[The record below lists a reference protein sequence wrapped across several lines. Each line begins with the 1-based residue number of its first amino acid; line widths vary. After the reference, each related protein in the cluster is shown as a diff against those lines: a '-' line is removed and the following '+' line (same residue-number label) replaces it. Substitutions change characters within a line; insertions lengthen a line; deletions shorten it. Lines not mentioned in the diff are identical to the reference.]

1 MNQRSSEFDIIKG
14 ITILLVIVGHVCDYL
29 VINGE
34 WANWDYIICSF
45 HMPLFFFVSGYFSSK
60 GLNRITNLKTGAQ
73 WIWSKVLRL
82 ILPLCFIPVIY
93 VTIKNKGYC
102 NFNLII
108 GGEYWFTYSLFIS
121 FIVLFFSFIINQSIL
136 SCLNSIQQKGLMLL
150 RVLLYL
156 SSIVVVKFIIT
167 KTQTFDLSL
176 YKSLRFDKLLEL
188 YPYMLIAFLLGEQP
202 KLDKYLKHE
211 LTITISLFSFV
222 GLMFIKIYTDGFPY
236 SWLAT
241 GLTAII
247 FLYGAVSRPRER
259 ERGSVEN
266 KVMNTLAYFGRISL
280 PIYFMHYF
288 FRPDLALFRSY
299 YFSLENTPIW
309 SFAFL
314 VLFSL
319 VVASLILFATLIGVW
334 VTRRS
339 KYLCFL
345 LYGEQLP
352 R

>member
-1 MNQRSSEFDIIKG
+1 MNQRSSEFDILKG
-14 ITILLVIVGHVCDYL
+14 IGISLVIIGHVCYYL
-29 VINGE
+29 MKGGGG
-34 WANWDYIICSF
+34 WANWHRIIDSF
-45 HMPLFFFVSGYFSSK
+45 HMPLFFFISGYFSSK
-60 GLNRITNLKTGAQ
+60 GLSRITNIETGAK
-73 WIWSKVLRL
+73 WVYSKILRL

-93 VTIKNKGYC
+93 VT
-102 NFNLII
+102 L
-108 GGEYWFTYSLFIS
+108 
-121 FIVLFFSFIINQSIL
+121 INQSIL
-136 SCLNSIQQKGLMLL
+136 SCLKSVQREGLTIL

-156 SSIVVVKFIIT
+156 ASIIAVKVIIE
-167 KTQTFDLSL
+167 KTQTFDPSL

-211 LTITISLFSFV
+211 ITITISLLSFV
-222 GLMFIKIYTDGFPY
+222 GLMFVKFHSEGFPY

-241 GLTAII
+241 GLAAII
-247 FLYGAVSRPRER
+247 FLYGAVSRPREI
-259 ERGSVEN
+259 GSVED
-266 KVMNTLAYFGRISL
+266 KVMNCLAYLGKISL
-280 PIYFMHYF
+280 PIYFMHNF
-288 FRPDLALFRSY
+288 FRPNLAIFYNY
-299 YFSLENTPIW
+299 YLSLEDTPVW

-314 VLFSL
+314 FIFSL
-319 VVASLILFATLIGVW
+319 IVASLTLFATLIGVW

>member
-1 MNQRSSEFDIIKG
+1 MNQRSSEFDILKG
-14 ITILLVIVGHVCDYL
+14 IGILLVIIGHVCYYL
-29 VINGE
+29 MKGGGG
-34 WANWDYIICSF
+34 WANWHRIIDSF

-60 GLNRITNLKTGAQ
+60 GLSRITNIQTGAK
-73 WIWSKVLRL
+73 WVYSKILRL

-93 VTIKNKGYC
+93 VTLVNNGNC

-108 GGEYWFTYSLFIS
+108 GGEYWFTYALFIS
-121 FIVLFFSFIINQSIL
+121 FIVLFLSFIINQSIL
-136 SCLNSIQQKGLMLL
+136 SCLKSVQGEGLTIL

-156 SSIVVVKFIIT
+156 ASIIAVKVIIE
-167 KTQTFDLSL
+167 KTQTFDPSL

-188 YPYMLIAFLLGEQP
+188 YPYMLIAFLLGEHP

-211 LTITISLFSFV
+211 ITITISLLSFV
-222 GLMFIKIYTDGFPY
+222 GLMFIKFNTEGFPY

-241 GLTAII
+241 GLAAII
-247 FLYGAVSRPRER
+247 FLYGAVSRPREI
-259 ERGSVEN
+259 GSVED
-266 KVMNTLAYFGRISL
+266 KVMNCLAYLGRISL
-280 PIYFMHYF
+280 PIYFMHNF
-288 FRPDLALFRSY
+288 FRPNLAIFYSY
-299 YFSLENTPIW
+299 YLSLENTPVW

-314 VLFSL
+314 FIFSL
-319 VVASLILFATLIGVW
+319 IVASLTLFATLIGVW

-339 KYLCFL
+339 EYLCFL

>member
-1 MNQRSSEFDIIKG
+1 MTKRSSEFDILKG
-14 ITILLVIVGHVCDYL
+14 IGILLVIIGHVCNHL
-29 VINGE
+29 MIGGGA
-34 WANWDYIICSF
+34 ANWHNIIYSF

-60 GLNRITNLKTGAQ
+60 GLNRITNLKTGTQ
-73 WIWSKVLRL
+73 WVWSKVLRL

-93 VTIKNKGYC
+93 VTIKNNGSC
-102 NFNLII
+102 SLSLII
-108 GGEYWFTYSLFIS
+108 SKEYWFTYTLFIS
-121 FIVLFFSFIINQSIL
+121 FLTLLFSFIINQSIL
-136 SCLNSIQQKGLMLL
+136 ACLKKLHLKGLMIL
-150 RVLLYL
+150 RFLLYL
-156 SSIVVVKFIIT
+156 ASIVIVKLIIT
-167 KTQTFDLSL
+167 KTQTFDFTLYQSL
-176 YKSLRFDKLLEL
+176 GFDKLLEL

-211 LTITISLFSFV
+211 LTTAICLFSFV
-222 GLMFIKIYTDGFPY
+222 GLMFVMFYAEGFPY

-241 GLTAII
+241 GLAPII
-247 FLYGAVSRPRER
+247 FLYGAVSRPREV
-259 ERGSVEN
+259 GSVED
-266 KVMNTLAYFGRISL
+266 KVMSILAYLGRVSL
-280 PIYFMHYF
+280 PIYFIHYF
-288 FRPDLALFRSY
+288 FLPNLTIFHDY
-299 YFSLENTPIW
+299 YISLEDTPIL

-319 VVASLILFATLIGVW
+319 IVASLILFATLIGVW

>member
-1 MNQRSSEFDIIKG
+1 MNKRSSEFDILKG
-14 ITILLVIVGHVCDYL
+14 IAILLVIIGHVCDYL
-29 VINGE
+29 MIGGGG
-34 WANWDYIICSF
+34 WANWHRIIYSF

-60 GLNRITNLKTGAQ
+60 GLSCITNLKTGVQ
-73 WIWSKVLRL
+73 WVWTKVLRL
-82 ILPLCFIPVIY
+82 ILPLCFIPLIY
-93 VTIKNKGYC
+93 ITLTNNGYC
-102 NFNLII
+102 SFNLII
-108 GGEYWFTYSLFIS
+108 GGQYWFTYALFIS
-121 FIVLFFSFIINQSIL
+121 FIILFLSFIINQSIL
-136 SCLNSIQQKGLMLL
+136 SCLKSIQLKRLTLL
-150 RVLLYL
+150 RILLYL
-156 SSIVVVKFIIT
+156 ASMVVVKFIIT
-167 KTQTFDLSL
+167 KTQTFDPSL

-211 LTITISLFSFV
+211 LTITISLPSFV
-222 GLMFIKIYTDGFPY
+222 GLMFVKFQTDGFPF

-241 GLTAII
+241 GLAAII
-247 FLYGAVSRPRER
+247 FLYGAVSRPREV
-259 ERGSVEN
+259 GSVED
-266 KVMNTLAYFGRISL
+266 KVMSILAYLGRISL
-280 PIYFMHYF
+280 PIYFMHNF
-288 FRPDLALFRSY
+288 FRPDLTIFHDY
-299 YFSLENTPIW
+299 YISLEDTPIL

-319 VVASLILFATLIGVW
+319 IVASLILFATLIGVW

>member
-1 MNQRSSEFDIIKG
+1 MNQRSSEFDILKG
-14 ITILLVIVGHVCDYL
+14 IGILLVIIGHVCYYL
-29 VINGE
+29 MKGGGG
-34 WANWDYIICSF
+34 WANWHRIIDSF

-60 GLNRITNLKTGAQ
+60 GLSRITNIQTGAK
-73 WIWSKVLRL
+73 WVWSKVLRL

-93 VTIKNKGYC
+93 VTLVNNGYC
-102 NFNLII
+102 SFNLII
-108 GGEYWFTYSLFIS
+108 EGEYWFTYTLFIS
-121 FIVLFFSFIINQSIL
+121 FIILFFSFIINQSIL
-136 SCLNSIQQKGLMLL
+136 SSLKSIQLKRLTLL
-150 RVLLYL
+150 RILLYL
-156 SSIVVVKFIIT
+156 ASMVVVKFIIT
-167 KTQTFDLSL
+167 KTQTFDPSL

-211 LTITISLFSFV
+211 LTITISLLSFV
-222 GLMFIKIYTDGFPY
+222 GLMFIKFNTDGFPF

-241 GLTAII
+241 GLAAII
-247 FLYGAVSRPRER
+247 FLYGAVSRPREI
-259 ERGSVEN
+259 GSVED
-266 KVMNTLAYFGRISL
+266 KVMNCLAYLGRISL
-280 PIYFMHYF
+280 PIYFMHNF
-288 FRPDLALFRSY
+288 FRPNLAIFYSY
-299 YFSLENTPIW
+299 YLSLENTPVW

-314 VLFSL
+314 FIFSL
-319 VVASLILFATLIGVW
+319 IVASLTLFATLIGVW

>member
-1 MNQRSSEFDIIKG
+1 MNKRSSEFDILKG
-14 ITILLVIVGHVCDYL
+14 IGILLVIIGHVCDYL
-29 VINGE
+29 MIGGG
-34 WANWDYIICSF
+34 WANWHRIIYSF

-60 GLNRITNLKTGAQ
+60 GLSCITNLKTGVQ
-73 WIWSKVLRL
+73 WVWTKVLRL

-93 VTIKNKGYC
+93 ITLTNNGYC
-102 NFNLII
+102 SFNLII
-108 GGEYWFTYSLFIS
+108 GGQYWFTYALFIS
-121 FIVLFFSFIINQSIL
+121 FLTLLFSFIINQSIL
-136 SCLNSIQQKGLMLL
+136 SCLKRVQREGLTIL

-156 SSIVVVKFIIT
+156 ASIIAVKVIIE
-167 KTQTFDLSL
+167 KTQTFDPSL

-211 LTITISLFSFV
+211 LTTAICLFSFV
-222 GLMFIKIYTDGFPY
+222 GLMFVMFYTEGFPF

-241 GLTAII
+241 GLAAII
-247 FLYGAVSRPRER
+247 FLYGAVSRPREI
-259 ERGSVEN
+259 ESVED
-266 KVMNTLAYFGRISL
+266 KVMNCLAYLGRISL
-280 PIYFMHYF
+280 PIYFMHNF
-288 FRPDLALFRSY
+288 FRPDLTIFHDY
-299 YFSLENTPIW
+299 YISLEDTPIL

-319 VVASLILFATLIGVW
+319 IVASLTLFATLIGVW

>member
-1 MNQRSSEFDIIKG
+1 MNKRSSEFDILKE
-14 ITILLVIVGHVCDYL
+14 ITILLVIIGHVCDYL

-60 GLNRITNLKTGAQ
+60 GLKRITNLKTGAQ
-73 WIWSKVLRL
+73 WVWSKVLRL

-136 SCLNSIQQKGLMLL
+136 SHLRSIQQKGLTIL
-150 RVLLYL
+150 RILLYL
-156 SSIVVVKFIIT
+156 TSIIAVKFIIE
-167 KTQTFDLSL
+167 KTQTFDFSL
-176 YKSLRFDKLLEL
+176 YKALRFDRLLEL

-241 GLTAII
+241 GLAAII
-247 FLYGAVSRPRER
+247 FLYGAVSRPRE
-259 ERGSVEN
+259 EGCVED
-266 KVMNTLAYFGRISL
+266 KVMNCLAYLGRISL

-288 FRPDLALFRSY
+288 FRPDLTLFRSY
-299 YFSLENTPIW
+299 YFSLENTPIG

-319 VVASLILFATLIGVW
+319 IVASLILFATLIGVW

>member
-1 MNQRSSEFDIIKG
+1 MNKRSSEFDILKG
-14 ITILLVIVGHVCDYL
+14 IAILLVIIGHVCDYL
-29 VINGE
+29 MIGGG
-34 WANWDYIICSF
+34 WANWHRIIYSF

-60 GLNRITNLKTGAQ
+60 GLSCITNLKTGVQ
-73 WIWSKVLRL
+73 WVWTKVLRL

-93 VTIKNKGYC
+93 ITLTNNGYC
-102 NFNLII
+102 SFNLII
-108 GGEYWFTYSLFIS
+108 GGQYWFTYALFIS
-121 FIVLFFSFIINQSIL
+121 FLTLLFSFIINQAIL
-136 SCLNSIQQKGLMLL
+136 ACLKNFQSKGLTLL

-156 SSIVVVKFIIT
+156 LSIVVVKFIIT
-167 KTQTFDLSL
+167 KTQTFDPSL

-211 LTITISLFSFV
+211 LTTAICLFSFV
-222 GLMFIKIYTDGFPY
+222 GLMFVMFYTEGFPF

-241 GLTAII
+241 GLAAII
-247 FLYGAVSRPRER
+247 FLYGAVSRPREI
-259 ERGSVEN
+259 GSVED
-266 KVMNTLAYFGRISL
+266 KVMNCLAYLGRISL
-280 PIYFMHYF
+280 PIYFMHNF
-288 FRPDLALFRSY
+288 FRPNLAIFYSY
-299 YFSLENTPIW
+299 YLSLENTPVW

-314 VLFSL
+314 FIFSL
-319 VVASLILFATLIGVW
+319 IVASLTLFATLIGVW

>member
-1 MNQRSSEFDIIKG
+1 MNQRSSEFDILKG
-14 ITILLVIVGHVCDYL
+14 IGILLVIIGHVCNHL
-29 VINGE
+29 MIGGG
-34 WANWDYIICSF
+34 WANWNRIICSF

-60 GLNRITNLKTGAQ
+60 GLDRITNLKTGAQ

-93 VTIKNKGYC
+93 VTIKNNGSC
-102 NFNLII
+102 SLSLITSK
-108 GGEYWFTYSLFIS
+108 EYWCTYTLFIS
-121 FIVLFFSFIINQSIL
+121 FLTLLFSFIINQSIL
-136 SCLNSIQQKGLMLL
+136 ACLKKLHLKGLMIL
-150 RVLLYL
+150 RFLLYL
-156 SSIVVVKFIIT
+156 ASIVIVKLIIT
-167 KTQTFDLSL
+167 KTQTFDFTLYQSL
-176 YKSLRFDKLLEL
+176 GFDKLLEL

-211 LTITISLFSFV
+211 LTTAICLFSFV
-222 GLMFIKIYTDGFPY
+222 GLMFVMFYAEGFPY

-241 GLTAII
+241 GLAAII
-247 FLYGAVSRPRER
+247 FLYGAVSRPREV
-259 ERGSVEN
+259 GSVED
-266 KVMNTLAYFGRISL
+266 KVMSILAYLGRISL
-280 PIYFMHYF
+280 PIYFIHYF
-288 FRPDLALFRSY
+288 FLPNLTIFHDY
-299 YFSLENTPIW
+299 YISLEDTPIL

-319 VVASLILFATLIGVW
+319 IVASLILFATLIGVW

>member
-1 MNQRSSEFDIIKG
+1 MNQRSSEFDILKG
-14 ITILLVIVGHVCDYL
+14 IGISLVIIGHVCYYL
-29 VINGE
+29 MKGGGG
-34 WANWDYIICSF
+34 WANWHRIIDSF

-60 GLNRITNLKTGAQ
+60 GLSRITNIETGAK
-73 WIWSKVLRL
+73 WVYSKILRL

-93 VTIKNKGYC
+93 VTLINNGYC
-102 NFNLII
+102 SFNLIV

-121 FIVLFFSFIINQSIL
+121 FIALFLSFIINQSIL
-136 SCLNSIQQKGLMLL
+136 SCLKSVQREGLTIL

-156 SSIVVVKFIIT
+156 ASIIAVKVIIE
-167 KTQTFDLSL
+167 KTQTFDPSL

-211 LTITISLFSFV
+211 ITITISLLSFV
-222 GLMFIKIYTDGFPY
+222 GLMFVKFHSEGFPY

-241 GLTAII
+241 GLAAII
-247 FLYGAVSRPRER
+247 FLYGAVSRPREI
-259 ERGSVEN
+259 GSVED
-266 KVMNTLAYFGRISL
+266 KVMNCLAYLGKISL
-280 PIYFMHYF
+280 PIYFMHNF
-288 FRPDLALFRSY
+288 FRPNLAIFYNY
-299 YFSLENTPIW
+299 YLSLEDTPVW

-314 VLFSL
+314 FIFSL
-319 VVASLILFATLIGVW
+319 IVASLTLFATLIGVW